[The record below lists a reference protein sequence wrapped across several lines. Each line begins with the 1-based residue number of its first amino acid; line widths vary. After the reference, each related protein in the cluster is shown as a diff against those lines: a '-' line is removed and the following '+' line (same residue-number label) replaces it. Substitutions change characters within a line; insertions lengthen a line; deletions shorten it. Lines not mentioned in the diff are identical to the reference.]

1 MASVRVSSK
10 ANAMTG
16 SRKSANKLRC
26 CLAFLAWMG
35 LGTFAMPTAAQLGAP
50 APARANTAQKAPTD
64 RDADGIVAVVNKDII
79 TRRELDARMRISKRE
94 LAAQRIQPPPDA
106 VLEPQVLQRLITETL
121 EQQEARRQRIEI
133 TDPMLNAALEI
144 VAKRNNTTVAS
155 MRKQIEGAGIGWS
168 DYSSMIRRELM
179 VEQLR
184 QKVVDSTIFVSDA
197 DVDAYLREQKARKEG
212 NLPLSVRPAP
222 PPPPP
227 PPPPKPQ
234 AVKPAI
240 MGLAQILVRVPE
252 DSTEEQ
258 VKALRAKAQALLTR
272 VRRGESFDAVAK
284 SASDGPEASRGGDMG
299 VRLAT
304 DWPDLFTKG
313 VAGVPDGQIS
323 NIIKS
328 PNGFHILKV
337 IGRAGGAPPPPP
349 KPQPQAAPAPGTPG
363 GPIPQG
369 PMPVQ
374 QTQARHILIKT
385 SAVVTD
391 DSARQRLEQIRQR
404 IVQGGESFSDLAK
417 RFSNDSSA
425 PQGGA
430 LGWINPGETVPPFEK
445 AMNALKEGEVSVPVQ
460 SQFGWHLIIVD
471 GRRTQD
477 MADQFLRNQAR
488 QQIFQQRSGV
498 AFDAWLQQVR
508 TNSFID
514 NRLEKS
520 QRQSGR

>member
-1 MASVRVSSK
+1 MASVMASSK

-16 SRKSANKLRC
+16 LRKSVNRVRR
-26 CLAFLAWMG
+26 CLALLAWMG
-35 LGTFAMPTAAQLGAP
+35 LGTLAMPSAAQLGAP
-50 APARANTAQKAPTD
+50 APARSNAAQKAPVD
-64 RDADGIVAVVNKDII
+64 RDADGIVAVVNKDVI

-94 LAAQRIQPPPDA
+94 FAAQRIQAPPDS
-106 VLEPQVLQRLITETL
+106 VFESQVLQRLITETL
-121 EQQEARRQRIEI
+121 EQQEARRQRIDI
-133 TDPMLNAALEI
+133 TDSMLNAALEL
-144 VAKRNNTTVAS
+144 VAKRNNTNVAN
-155 MRKQIEGAGIGWS
+155 MRKQIESAGIGWS
-168 DYSSMIRRELM
+168 DYSSMIRREIM

-184 QKVVDSTIFVSDA
+184 QKAVDSTIFVSDA

-227 PPPPKPQ
+227 PPPKPQ

-252 DSTEEQ
+252 GSTDEE
-258 VKALRAKAQALLTR
+258 VKDLRTKAQALLTR

-284 SASDGPEASRGGDMG
+284 SSSDGPEASRGGDMG
-299 VRLAT
+299 VRLVT

-313 VAGVPDGQIS
+313 VAGVPDGQVS

-337 IGRAGGAPPPPP
+337 IGRAGGAPPSPP
-349 KPQPQAAPAPGTPG
+349 KPQPQATPAPGTPG

-385 SAVVTD
+385 TAVVTED
-391 DSARQRLEQIRQR
+391 VARQRLEQIRQR

-430 LGWINPGETVPPFEK
+430 LGWLNPGETVPPFEK

-488 QQIFQQRSGV
+488 QQIFQQRSNV

>member
-1 MASVRVSSK
+1 MPSV
-10 ANAMTG
+10 
-16 SRKSANKLRC
+16 
-26 CLAFLAWMG
+26 
-35 LGTFAMPTAAQLGAP
+35 AQLGAP
-50 APARANTAQKAPTD
+50 APARSKTAQKAPVE
-64 RDADGIVAVVNKDII
+64 RDADGIVAVVNKDVI
-79 TRRELDARMRISKRE
+79 TRRELDARIRISKRE

-106 VLEPQVLQRLITETL
+106 VIEPQILQRLITETL

-133 TDPMLNAALEI
+133 TDAMLNSALEI
-144 VAKRNNTTVAS
+144 VAKRNNTSVAN
-155 MRKQIEGAGIGWS
+155 MRKQIESAGIGWT
-168 DYSSMIRRELM
+168 DYSAMIRREIM
-179 VEQLR
+179 IEQLR
-184 QKVVDSTIFVSDA
+184 QKVVDSTIFVSDR
-197 DVDAYLREQKARKEG
+197 DIDAYLREQKARKEG
-212 NLPLSVRPAP
+212 NLPMSVRQAP
-222 PPPPP
+222 PPAPK

-240 MGLAQILVRVPE
+240 MGLSQILVRVPE
-252 DSTEEQ
+252 GATEEE

-284 SASDGPEASRGGDMG
+284 ASSDGPEASRGGDMG
-299 VRLAT
+299 VRLVT

-313 VAGVPDGQIS
+313 VAGVPNGAVS
-323 NIIKS
+323 NLIKS

-337 IGRAGGAPPPPP
+337 IGRAGGAPPPEP
-349 KPQPQAAPAPGTPG
+349 KPQPKATPAPGTPG

-385 SAVVTD
+385 TAVVTD
-391 DSARQRLEQIRQR
+391 DIARQKLEQIRQR
-404 IVQGGESFSDLAK
+404 IIQGGESFSDLAK

-430 LGWINPGETVPPFEK
+430 LGWLNPGETVPPFEK

-471 GRRTQD
+471 SRRTQD

-488 QQIFQQRSGV
+488 QQIFQQRSNA

-520 QRQSGR
+520 QRQSRR

>member
-1 MASVRVSSK
+1 MVSAMASSK
-10 ANAMTG
+10 ADSMKSAM
-16 SRKSANKLRC
+16 KSANRLRR
-26 CLAFLAWMG
+26 CLALVVWMG
-35 LGTFAMPTAAQLGAP
+35 LGGLAMPSVAQLGAP
-50 APARANTAQKAPTD
+50 APARANTAQKPPAD
-64 RDADGIVAVVNKDII
+64 RDADGIVAVVNKDVI
-79 TRRELDARMRISKRE
+79 TRRELDARIRIAKRE
-94 LAAQRIQPPPDA
+94 LAAQRMQTPPDS
-106 VLEPQVLQRLITETL
+106 VLESQILQRLITETL
-121 EQQEARRQRIEI
+121 EQQEARRQRIVV
-133 TDPMLNAALEI
+133 TDAMLNSALEI
-144 VAKRNNTTVAS
+144 IAKRNNTSVAN
-155 MRKQIEGAGIGWS
+155 MRKQVEAVGIGWS
-168 DYSSMIRRELM
+168 DYSSMIRREIM
-179 VEQLR
+179 IEQLR
-184 QKVVDSTIFVSDA
+184 QKVVDSTITVSDA
-197 DVDAYLREQKARKEG
+197 DVDAHLREQKARKDG
-212 NLPLSVRPAP
+212 NLPLSVPATPPPAP
-222 PPPPP
+222 R
-227 PPPPKPQ
+227 PPPKPQ
-234 AVKPAI
+234 PVKPAI
-240 MGLAQILVRVPE
+240 MGLAQILVQVPE
-252 DSTEEQ
+252 GSTDEE
-258 VKALRAKAQALLTR
+258 VKVLRAKAQALLTR

-299 VRLAT
+299 VRLAK
-304 DWPDLFTKG
+304 DWPDLFIKG

-323 NIIKS
+323 NIVKS

-337 IGRAGGAPPPPP
+337 IGRAGGAPPAEP
-349 KPQPQAAPAPGTPG
+349 KPQPQAAPAPGMPG

-385 SAVVTD
+385 TAVVTEEV
-391 DSARQRLEQIRQR
+391 ARQRLEQIRQR

-430 LGWINPGETVPPFEK
+430 LGWLNPGETVPPFEK

-498 AFDAWLQQVR
+498 AFEAWLQQVR

-520 QRQSGR
+520 QQQSGR